1 MTGRITIFTGK
12 LAHLNS
18 PNANGRI
25 YEKPESLQRPINE
38 GRTIEDIAALNR
50 ELLNLISC
58 GVNVG
63 KSNFIQKQTDNI
75 NWKHEGF

>member
-1 MTGRITIFTGK
+1 MTGRITIFRGK

-25 YEKPESLQRPINE
+25 YEKPEFLQRPINE
-38 GRTIEDIAALNR
+38 GRPIEYYAALNR
-50 ELLNLISC
+50 ELLNLISS

-63 KSNFIQKQTDNI
+63 KSNFVQKQKHNI
-75 NWKHEGF
+75 NWKQEGF